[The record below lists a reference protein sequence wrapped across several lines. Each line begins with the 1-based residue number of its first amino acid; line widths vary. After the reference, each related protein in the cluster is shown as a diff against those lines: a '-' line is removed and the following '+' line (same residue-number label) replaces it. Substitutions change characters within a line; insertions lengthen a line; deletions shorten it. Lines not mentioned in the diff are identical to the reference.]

1 MFPTWAQLSSKIM
14 ISYAVLAMHIMNEF
28 GLGKKEGKKRIRNH
42 CDKYRESKERGHQN
56 KTQYNQHTLK
66 VK

>member
-1 MFPTWAQLSSKIM
+1 MSLDWEKRR
-14 ISYAVLAMHIMNEF
+14 E
-28 GLGKKEGKKRIRNH
+28 KKRIRNH